1 MSPSEEESEE
11 EEDEW
16 RPEKPEKSR
25 RVSKKAKATGVS
37 RSALCGPTQGPYMR
51 TALIHLKWIYYH
63 TF

>member
-16 RPEKPEKSR
+16 RPEKAEKGR

-37 RSALCGPTQGPYMR
+37 RSALRSYTG
-51 TALIHLKWIYYH
+51 AIHEDSSDPL
-63 TF
+63 